1 MITTDVF
8 SLHNMA
14 LVTVEISR
22 LRCSKGC
29 QKAIANTLLPTSK
42 QCFWL
47 PDSSTSTIPLWQQKQ
62 RYGACSKHTMQ
73 NYDWFWL
80 VCVWDLFVGK
90 INCKSYSGCNLISNE
105 QIQKLVNSKNLQS
118 YAINW
123 LAQQHEYLHKTVLII
138 KQLKLSCKQ
147 ISMDHERL
155 FTVTI

>member
-8 SLHNMA
+8 SLYNMA

-22 LRCSKGC
+22 LRCSKSC
-29 QKAIANTLLPTSK
+29 QKAIVNTLLPTSK
-42 QCFWL
+42 QRFWL

-105 QIQKLVNSKNLQS
+105 QIQKLVNSKNSQS

-123 LAQQHEYLHKTVLII
+123 LAQQHGYLHKTVLII
-138 KQLKLSCKQ
+138 IQLKKNYLANRYPWIMKGCLQ
-147 ISMDHERL
+147 
-155 FTVTI
+155 